1 MMRLQSATKIIY
13 YFIGKIKCCSDRR
26 VQPEESFF
34 VFQDAVNDARVIHV
48 FPSRFS
54 CMDKYLQ
61 TD

>member
-34 VFQDAVNDARVIHV
+34 VFQDAVNDARVVCFHAW
-48 FPSRFS
+48 
-54 CMDKYLQ
+54 
-61 TD
+61 TN